1 MPKRIP
7 QFRPLTA
14 RDRLPARPRDDDRL
28 SSSQRGYGSA
38 AWQRVRLAVIARDQG
53 ACQLCG
59 LLCWGEGEAH
69 VDHIEPKR
77 PGEPAEA
84 TPMEGLRLLCRKC
97 HSKHGLK
104 WTAQPRA
111 DSSEGDPDLA

>member
-1 MPKRIP
+1 VPRRIPMFRPRGASDNLPKR
-7 QFRPLTA
+7 RP
-14 RDRLPARPRDDDRL
+14 PDDRP
-28 SSSQRGYGSA
+28 SSTARGYGSA

-53 ACQLCG
+53 ACQLCD
-59 LLCWGEGEAH
+59 LLCWAPGEGH
-69 VDHIEPKR
+69 VDHVNPKP

-104 WTAQPRA
+104 WTGHLGAE
-111 DSSEGDPDLA
+111 SSEGDPDA